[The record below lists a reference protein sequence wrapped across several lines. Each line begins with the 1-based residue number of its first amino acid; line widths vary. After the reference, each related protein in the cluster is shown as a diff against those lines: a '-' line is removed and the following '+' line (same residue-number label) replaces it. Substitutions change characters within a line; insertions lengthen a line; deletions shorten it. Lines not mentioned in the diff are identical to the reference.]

1 MLGKEYKYPN
11 GYKFIGFLDK
21 DGQNCILSQW
31 PEGIAI
37 IVQNV
42 SNQTFMR
49 MSIQQSVDLANAI
62 ISLSRTDA

>member
-21 DGQNCILSQW
+21 DGQNCVLSQW
-31 PEGIAI
+31 PGGMAI
-37 IVQNV
+37 MVQNV

-49 MSIQQSVDLANAI
+49 MTTQQALDLAHAI
-62 ISLSRTDA
+62 IVMQSDV